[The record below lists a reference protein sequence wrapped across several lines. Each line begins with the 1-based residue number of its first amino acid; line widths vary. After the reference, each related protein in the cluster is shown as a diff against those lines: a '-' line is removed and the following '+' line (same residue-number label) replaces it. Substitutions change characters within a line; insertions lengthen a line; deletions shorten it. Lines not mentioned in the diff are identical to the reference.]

1 MISIKILGSECKNC
15 RKLEENAKEAVEIG
29 GFEATVEKV
38 TDFTQIIKYG
48 VVRLPA
54 LVINDKVV
62 AIGRVVK
69 HEEIIQLIKS
79 QTLTDD

>member
-15 RKLEENAKEAVEIG
+15 RKLEENARVAVEKG

-38 TDFTQIIKYG
+38 TDFTEIIKYG
-48 VVRLPA
+48 VVRLPV

-62 AIGRVVK
+62 AIGRVIK
-69 HEEIIQLIKS
+69 YEEIIQLLK
-79 QTLTDD
+79 

>member
-15 RKLEENAKEAVEIG
+15 RKLEENAKEAIEIG

-38 TDFTQIIKYG
+38 TDYIEIIKYG

-54 LVINDKVV
+54 LVINGKVV
-62 AIGRVVK
+62 AIGRVLK
-69 HEEIIQLIKS
+69 HEEIIQLLK
-79 QTLTDD
+79 

>member
-15 RKLEENAKEAVEIG
+15 RKLEENAKAAVEIG

-38 TDFTQIIKYG
+38 TDFTEIIKYG

-62 AIGRVVK
+62 AIGRVLK
-69 HEEIIQLIKS
+69 HEEIIQLLK
-79 QTLTDD
+79 